1 LIKRPTQKDVAVLAG
16 VSRST
21 VSYVLNDQT
30 DQKIPISPET
40 RQRVLDA
47 ISELEYEPHAYAQ
60 SLRRGHS
67 KTVGVLYPILQNP
80 FFWEL
85 LYGISSELQANGYGL
100 HLARHPLNMAELG
113 SSLRELAQYQ
123 VDGLCLLALPKTLP
137 PKITKLLRKT
147 GRAVVEVSSTDS
159 EFDHVFHSY
168 GQGTRLLMNYLFELG
183 HRRIAFV
190 YGVAGRI
197 EGHDRL
203 DTYREVL
210 ENAGLAVDETL
221 IEHCGDT
228 LEDGYQAAYRLL
240 SRPDRPTA
248 LLVINDLLGV
258 GVLRAATD
266 LGMNVPCDVSVASF
280 DDVPFASYTVP
291 RLTTISGHTEQ
302 SGRDAV
308 RLLLKRIND
317 PDRPRE
323 IVTSQTKL
331 IIRESTGP
339 VPTV

>member
-1 LIKRPTQKDVAVLAG
+1 MG
-16 VSRST
+16 
-21 VSYVLNDQT
+21 
-30 DQKIPISPET
+30 
-40 RQRVLDA
+40 
-47 ISELEYEPHAYAQ
+47 EL
-60 SLRRGHS
+60 S
-67 KTVGVLYPILQNP
+67 
-80 FFWEL
+80 
-85 LYGISSELQANGYGL
+85 
-100 HLARHPLNMAELG
+100 
-113 SSLRELAQYQ
+113 SSLQELAQYQ
-123 VDGLCLLALPKTLP
+123 VDGFCLLALPKTLP
-137 PKITKLLRKT
+137 PKTIKLLRKT

-159 EFDHVFHSY
+159 EFDHVFHAY
-168 GQGTRLLMNYLFELG
+168 AEGTRLLMAYLFELG
-183 HRRIAFV
+183 HSRFGFI
-190 YGVAGRI
+190 YGVGGRI

-203 DTYREVL
+203 DAYREVL
-210 ENAGLAVDETL
+210 EKAGLVVDDTL

-248 LLVINDLLGV
+248 LLVINDLLGM
-258 GVLRAATD
+258 GALRAATD
-266 LGMNVPCDVSVASF
+266 LGLDVPCDVSVASF

-291 RLTTISGHTEQ
+291 RLTTISAQTEQ

-323 IVTSQTKL
+323 VVKAPTKL

>member
-1 LIKRPTQKDVAVLAG
+1 MKRPTQKDVAIRAG

-40 RQRVLDA
+40 RKRVLDA
-47 ISELEYEPHAYAQ
+47 ITELEYEPHAYAQ

-100 HLARHPLNMAELG
+100 HLARHPLNAAEIG
-113 SSLRELAQYQ
+113 NSLRELAQYQ
-123 VDGLCLLALPKTLP
+123 VDGFCLLAIPTMLSPKVST
-137 PKITKLLRKT
+137 LLRKT
-147 GRAVVEVSSTDS
+147 GRAIVEVTSTDS
-159 EFDHVFHSY
+159 EFDQVFHAY
-168 GQGTRLLMNYLFELG
+168 AEGTRMLMTYLFELG
-183 HRRIAFV
+183 HRRFGFV
-190 YGVAGRI
+190 YGVRGGV
-197 EGHDRL
+197 EGFDRL
-203 DTYREVL
+203 DTYREVQ
-210 ENAGLAVDETL
+210 ENAGLAVDDTL
-221 IEHCGDT
+221 IEYCGDT

-240 SRPDRPTA
+240 NRADRPTA
-248 LLVINDLLGV
+248 LLVINDLLGSAAI
-258 GVLRAATD
+258 RAAAD
-266 LGMNVPCDVSVASF
+266 LGLNIPGDVSIASF

-291 RLTTISGHTEQ
+291 RLTTISGQTEQ

-317 PDRPRE
+317 PERPRE

-331 IIRESTGP
+331 IVRESTGP
-339 VPTV
+339 VPSV